1 MTDRELM
8 EKRVLP
14 ALKTLYNNAESWFQ
28 DNNNKVV
35 EFDWLKINEV
45 LGNIVDNEDPEFDT
59 SFILE
64 AFYMDE
70 DKQNEIIE
78 KAAKGLKHTWH
89 WPWKSQ
95 IIYSDEEIAD
105 MKKRL
110 AAMTDEKSINSSDY
124 AVLEDKIE
132 NNELYKEQD
141 RQWNEYVTK
150 VAKLDSAL
158 DEKLITRKE
167 YNNEVSEIARSYGCK
182 WRSFDAERVRFNIW
196 NYSPS
201 YSWDSFGMY
210 KQMWKDYITVKRQL
224 DNLTPEQTVNYLFK
238 MNDYGHYN
246 NDTSK
251 EYMMNADKFIVA
263 YLKSVSTL

>member
-1 MTDRELM
+1 MTDTELM

-14 ALKTLYNNAESWFQ
+14 ALNTLYKEAESWFQ
-28 DNNNKVV
+28 DNDHKVI
-35 EFDWLKINEV
+35 EFDWFKINDV
-45 LGNIVDNEDPEFDT
+45 LATIVDEDPEFDT
-59 SFILE
+59 CFILE

-70 DKQNEIIE
+70 PKQNEIIE

-95 IIYSDEEIAD
+95 IIYSDEDIAD
-105 MKKRL
+105 MKKEL
-110 AAMTDEKSINSSDY
+110 ETITDENSIDY
-124 AVLEDKIE
+124 VTLKEKIE
-132 NNELYKEQD
+132 NNDRYKEQD
-141 RQWNEYVTK
+141 RQWNEYLE
-150 VAKLDSAL
+150 KLEKLESAL
-158 DEKLITRKE
+158 KDKLITRKE
-167 YNNEVSEIARSYGCK
+167 FNDEHAKIAQSYGCK

-224 DNLTPEQTVNYLFK
+224 DNLTSEQTVNYLFK
-238 MNDYGHYN
+238 MTDYGHYS

-251 EYMMNADKFIVA
+251 EYMMNADRFIVA
-263 YLKSVSTL
+263 YLNYIRK